1 MTLKLVNN
9 LSKKEYELTNLVDM
23 NTSKLFYVFTITLPA
38 GMDDGEYSYTLLDG
52 SKVKATGLLQ
62 VGDYKPEKT
71 EYENNVIK
79 DQNGYVQYR
88 G

>member
-9 LSKKEYELTNLVDM
+9 LSKKEYELTGLEDM
-23 NTSKLFYVFTITLPA
+23 NTSRMFYTFRITFPA

-52 SKVKATGLLQ
+52 SQVKATGLLQ
-62 VGDYKPEKT
+62 VGDYTPEKT